1 MKKMVPTDQQE
12 KAITQVVE
20 ESTGA
25 TLCAAAM
32 GVGKAQ
38 PISEPV
44 LTSLGWKPMGEIK
57 LGDTVIGSDGLPTEV
72 LGVFPQGEQEIVRV
86 TLSDGSS
93 TRTTWDHLWSVRKVG
108 RNKSWVT
115 MSTRQMVNEGL
126 HLSNGQRRFSVPLV
140 EPVEFENTGEL
151 PLDPYLVGVLL
162 GDGGLTTNMP
172 MLSTD
177 QEIIDNLVLPP
188 GVSITHAEGCNY
200 RVLKIKGY
208 LEELGMLGARSEE
221 KEIPTRYLHAKSE
234 ARHALLQGL
243 FDTDGSPV
251 ASGTGV
257 EYGTTSKILAEQV
270 IYLVQSM
277 GGIATKT
284 TKVPAYTYKGE
295 KKEGKKFY
303 RIYVRYPHPPFR
315 LSRKKEKNRPY
326 TKYPPSRKVDKVET
340 VGREE
345 AQCIKVAAKDS
356 LYVTKDFIVTHNT
369 LIAVESAL
377 RLGTEVLLI
386 VCPLNTRTGW
396 ERTLRLQGWEHPIHR
411 VDSKKAG
418 KAAYEALK
426 ASEPG
431 AYLVGREYFRRLDW
445 DKVKP
450 DFTVVDEVHFAQ
462 NRKTKSFEKLRS
474 LKHGRKLALSATPFR
489 NRFEGAWTVTRWLWP
504 DKVDRSFWRWA
515 AVWGKMEYDPFSR
528 MGKKMVGESKP
539 GAYVASLP
547 SYIYL
552 ESDIAEP
559 LTEVRHVELNRAQRK
574 HYNEMENEALTWLGD
589 NPMVATLSI
598 TQRIRLRQMTL
609 GVPTVTWYE
618 DPDTGERKA
627 DVTFDL
633 DTPSAKIDALKDII
647 KDLDD
652 DEPVLILLGDSER
665 FADVVV
671 HRLGDKAVKFT
682 GKTPQR
688 KREEILET
696 FGKPGGPVYLVAT
709 VPTISEGVDGL
720 QHVCN
725 TVVWLSKSE
734 DGILNEQASG
744 RLARTGQTKPVHSYE
759 IVAEDTYDEN
769 ILSKLIQD
777 ELDRRE
783 TLRGKSD

>member
-1 MKKMVPTDQQE
+1 MKEVSSMTKMVPTDRQE
-12 KAITQVVE
+12 KAICQVVSE
-20 ESTGA
+20 PSGS

-32 GVGKAQ
+32 GVGK
-38 PISEPV
+38 
-44 LTSLGWKPMGEIK
+44 
-57 LGDTVIGSDGLPTEV
+57 
-72 LGVFPQGEQEIVRV
+72 
-86 TLSDGSS
+86 
-93 TRTTWDHLWSVRKVG
+93 
-108 RNKSWVT
+108 
-115 MSTRQMVNEGL
+115 
-126 HLSNGQRRFSVPLV
+126 
-140 EPVEFENTGEL
+140 
-151 PLDPYLVGVLL
+151 
-162 GDGGLTTNMP
+162 
-172 MLSTD
+172 
-177 QEIIDNLVLPP
+177 
-188 GVSITHAEGCNY
+188 
-200 RVLKIKGY
+200 
-208 LEELGMLGARSEE
+208 
-221 KEIPTRYLHAKSE
+221 
-234 ARHALLQGL
+234 
-243 FDTDGSPV
+243 
-251 ASGTGV
+251 
-257 EYGTTSKILAEQV
+257 
-270 IYLVQSM
+270 
-277 GGIATKT
+277 
-284 TKVPAYTYKGE
+284 
-295 KKEGKKFY
+295 
-303 RIYVRYPHPPFR
+303 
-315 LSRKKEKNRPY
+315 
-326 TKYPPSRKVDKVET
+326 
-340 VGREE
+340 
-345 AQCIKVAAKDS
+345 
-356 LYVTKDFIVTHNT
+356 T
-369 LIAVESAL
+369 LIAVEAAL
-377 RLGTEVLLI
+377 RLDTEVLLI

-396 ERTLRLQGWEHPIHR
+396 ERTLRSQGWKHPIHR
-411 VDSKKAG
+411 VDSRKAG

-431 AYLVGREYFRRLDW
+431 AYLVGREYFRQLDW
-445 DKVKP
+445 AKVKP

-528 MGKKMVGESKP
+528 MGKKIVGESKP

-552 ESDIAEP
+552 ESEINEP

-574 HYNEMENEALTWLGD
+574 HYREMEEEALTWLGD

-696 FGKPGGPVYLVAT
+696 FGKPGGPLYLVAT
-709 VPTISEGVDGL
+709 VPAISEGVDGL

-725 TVVWLSKSE
+725 TMVWLSKSE

-744 RLARTGQTKPVHSYE
+744 RLARTGQKRPVYSYE
-759 IVAEDTYDEN
+759 IVAEGTYDEG
-769 ILSKLIQD
+769 IMSKLIQE
-777 ELDRRE
+777 ELERRE
-783 TLRGKSD
+783 TLRGGK